1 MTKTPQKWLFDI
13 IGYGELIRGYL
24 DEMPDFMAYTSD
36 NKTKLAV
43 ERCLEIVGEACHKL
57 RKNYQIILSFS
68 DRTYNF
74 RGSLIHQYDEIKDQ
88 TIYQF
93 ALNDI
98 PVLVRE
104 AKELMDT
111 YEDD

>member
-1 MTKTPQKWLFDI
+1 MIKTPKKWLYDI
-13 IGYGELIRGYL
+13 VGYGAKIQEYL
-24 DEMPDFMAYTSD
+24 ADLPGFISYSTDE
-36 NKTKLAV
+36 KTKLAV

-57 RKNYQIILSFS
+57 RKNHQIVLSFS
-68 DRTYNF
+68 DRAYNF

-88 TIYQF
+88 TVYQF

-104 AKELMDT
+104 AEILLASQDL
-111 YEDD
+111 E